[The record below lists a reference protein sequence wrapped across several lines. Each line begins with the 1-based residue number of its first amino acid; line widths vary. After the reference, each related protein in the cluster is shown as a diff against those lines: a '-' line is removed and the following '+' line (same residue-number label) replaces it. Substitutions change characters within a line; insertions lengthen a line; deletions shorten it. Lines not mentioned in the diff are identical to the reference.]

1 MTDLQ
6 LLVRSINIRL
16 QNLYTTFCCK
26 VNTCLGISSTGDP
39 SLVLNQQGD
48 WINSGLRSSYKV
60 YTALITQNN
69 HGGVVGLDPTVEILE
84 NTIGNIVWAYSS
96 TGVYKGVLIGRFTD
110 KKTWVSISP
119 LVPNPNMFPIS
130 FELGAI
136 YRQDSDD
143 IVILT
148 DGDDKLLNTSIE
160 IRIYN

>member
-26 VNTCLGISSTGDP
+26 VKTCLGISSTGNP

-60 YTALITQNN
+60 YTALITQN
-69 HGGVVGLDPTVEILE
+69 GVGVDPTVEILE
-84 NTIGNIVWAYSS
+84 NTIGNIVWLYSS
-96 TGVYKGVLIGRFTD
+96 MGVYKGVLNGRFTD

-119 LVPNPNMFPIS
+119 LVPNPNMSPVF

-136 YRQDSDD
+136 YRENSDN
-143 IVILT
+143 IAILT

-160 IRIYN
+160 IRVYN

>member
-6 LLVRSINIRL
+6 LLVKSINIRL

-26 VNTCLGISSTGDP
+26 VNTCLGISPTGDA

-48 WINSGLRSSYKV
+48 WVSGGGGRSSYKV
-60 YTALITQNN
+60 YTALITQSGL
-69 HGGVVGLDPTVEILE
+69 GGNPTVQILE
-84 NTIGNIVWAYSS
+84 NTIGPIVWAWTY
-96 TGVYKGVLIGRFTD
+96 TGFYKGYLIGAFTN

-119 LVPNPNMFPIS
+119 LVPDPNTYPIV

-136 YRQDSDD
+136 FRSNSNH
-143 IVILT
+143 IIILT

-160 IRIYN
+160 IRVYN

>member
-26 VNTCLGISSTGDP
+26 VNTCLGISPTGDA

-48 WINSGLRSSYKV
+48 WINSGSRSSYKV
-60 YTALITQNN
+60 YTALITQSGF
-69 HGGVVGLDPTVEILE
+69 GGNPTVQILE
-84 NTIGNIVWAYSS
+84 NTIGPIVWTWSS
-96 TGVYKGVLIGRFTD
+96 TGFYKGLLNAAFTN

-119 LVPNPNMFPIS
+119 LVPDPNTFPIV

-136 YRQDSDD
+136 FRQDSNY
-143 IVILT
+143 ITILT
-148 DGDDKLLNTSIE
+148 NGDDKLLNTSIE
-160 IRIYN
+160 IRVYN